1 MNLSKKKILFV
12 FGTRPEA
19 IKMAPLIKNLSDIFK
34 TSVCVTAQHREMLD
48 DVLETF
54 DITPKYD
61 LDLMKPGQDLFNIT
75 TEVLNGIKSVLEKE
89 NPDLLLVHGDTTTT
103 FSSSLAAFYF
113 GCPVGHIEAGLRTYN
128 LYSPYPEELNRQ
140 IVTKLTKY
148 HFCPTLEN
156 KQNLLSE
163 NIDERNIIVTG
174 NTVIDA
180 LLVCAKSLENQ
191 DYTDELNNQLSFVND
206 NDKKI
211 ILVTGHRRENFGEG
225 FKNICKG
232 ILKIAKHYPDIE
244 IVYPVHMKYLRDQ
257 KNINLIKP
265 QPYKEFVQLMM
276 RSYLILTDSGGIQEE
291 APSLNKPVLVLRDTS
306 ERMEAVRSG
315 AVKIVGTNSERI
327 FNETKSLIDNVQL
340 YSKMTN
346 ILNPY
351 GNGTASDRIRA
362 FLEKELK

>member
-1 MNLSKKKILFV
+1 MNPNV
-12 FGTRPEA
+12 
-19 IKMAPLIKNLSDIFK
+19 
-34 TSVCVTAQHREMLD
+34 
-48 DVLETF
+48 
-54 DITPKYD
+54 
-61 LDLMKPGQDLFNIT
+61 
-75 TEVLNGIKSVLEKE
+75 KE
-89 NPDLLLVHGDTTTT
+89 
-103 FSSSLAAFYF
+103 
-113 GCPVGHIEAGLRTYN
+113 PVI
-128 LYSPYPEELNRQ
+128 
-140 IVTKLTKY
+140 
-148 HFCPTLEN
+148 
-156 KQNLLSE
+156 
-163 NIDERNIIVTG
+163 
-174 NTVIDA
+174 
-180 LLVCAKSLENQ
+180 
-191 DYTDELNNQLSFVND
+191 
-206 NDKKI
+206 
-211 ILVTGHRRENFGEG
+211 
-225 FKNICKG
+225 
-232 ILKIAKHYPDIE
+232 
-244 IVYPVHMKYLRDQ
+244 KYLRDQ